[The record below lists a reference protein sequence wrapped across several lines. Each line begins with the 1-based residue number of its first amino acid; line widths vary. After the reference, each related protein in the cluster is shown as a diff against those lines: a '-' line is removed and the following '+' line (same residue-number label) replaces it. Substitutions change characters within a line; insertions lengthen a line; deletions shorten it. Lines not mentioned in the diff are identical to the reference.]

1 MNKEIEL
8 KPCREAFKEWAGQ
21 PFMYSNLTKSDDG
34 EWYMC
39 NETQNA
45 WCGWQAAQAQLQAEN
60 ERLRS
65 RLQDAL
71 RIINEEPHLTI
82 AYRETIK
89 LCKAALQHN
98 EGQDD
103 TTS

>member
-8 KPCREAFKEWAGQ
+8 KPCREAFEVWAGQ

-34 EWYMC
+34 EWYMN

-65 RLQDAL
+65 AL
-71 RIINEEPHLTI
+71 EAIIKAEGIILTVNPPI
-82 AYRETIK
+82 AQATYIA
-89 LCKAALQHN
+89 KAALQRN
-98 EGQDD
+98 EAK
-103 TTS
+103 